1 MQFDDEHHFNQP
13 ASTVIKMF
21 SDKNYFVRK
30 YEELGFGNVEV
41 LDHSMDGSQFSI
53 TCRYEAPSDAPIPGF
68 AKKFMGQTNVV
79 TQTDRWDTG
88 TMTGELTAEIEGLP
102 ATVSAE
108 MELVDDGDGS
118 TNTLSWTI
126 KCGIPLDGGKIEKLV
141 AEDIRAKSGADVAK
155 SSEILADY

>member
-1 MQFDDEHHFNQP
+1 
-13 ASTVIKMF
+13 
-21 SDKNYFVRK
+21 
-30 YEELGFGNVEV
+30 
-41 LDHSMDGSQFSI
+41 MDGSQFSI

-126 KCGIPLDGGKIEKLV
+126 KCGIPLVGGKIEKLV